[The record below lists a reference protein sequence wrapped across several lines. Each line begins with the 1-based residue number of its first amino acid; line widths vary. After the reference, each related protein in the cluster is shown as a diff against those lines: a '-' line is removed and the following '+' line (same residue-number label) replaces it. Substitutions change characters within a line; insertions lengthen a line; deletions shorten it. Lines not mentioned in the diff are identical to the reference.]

1 MDIKETIVN
10 ECLNVLHRDDVKDEF
25 KNLMKPLIDMLIK
38 EIYPY
43 IFLSIIFVFI
53 SFLLILGIFILLLRN
68 KMLFY
73 KKHNYLWYIYN
84 MARRTRRRSRKA
96 RRSRKRRGGS
106 VVGAL
111 RTALL
116 PFLLYKGQKAMQK
129 KVSRRKSKT
138 CRRRRRR

>member
-53 SFLLILGIFILLLRN
+53 SFLLILGIFILLMRN
-68 KMLFY
+68 KNIIMG
-73 KKHNYLWYIYN
+73 KIK
-84 MARRTRRRSRKA
+84 
-96 RRSRKRRGGS
+96 
-106 VVGAL
+106 
-111 RTALL
+111 
-116 PFLLYKGQKAMQK
+116 
-129 KVSRRKSKT
+129 
-138 CRRRRRR
+138 